1 MAKTGGEH
9 ILVVDDEQGVRDSL
23 RMVLEYEGFH
33 VSLAAGGEK
42 CMEAIGAGAPPVDL
56 VLLDIKMP
64 GKDGLQV
71 LEEIKAAH
79 REIEVNRDFQNM
91 VTEYCWGGS
100 WGRGVL
106 SKQQRSILNLGM
118 LAALNRP
125 HEFRLHLLGALT
137 NGVGLDEIR
146 EVLIQ
151 IAIYCGIPAGV
162 EAFRIAREVF
172 QEEGI
177 DVSSMDSEGA
187 DE

>member
-1 MAKTGGEH
+1 MQTQRFDIQGASCQGCVRKIRQALDPVAG
-9 ILVVDDEQGVRDSL
+9 VDDVQ
-23 RMVLEYEGFH
+23 
-33 VSLAAGGEK
+33 
-42 CMEAIGAGAPPVDL
+42 VDL
-56 VLLDIKMP
+56 DAQ
-64 GKDGLQV
+64 QV
-71 LEEIKAAH
+71 TVTGTADSAEVQAALAKADDF
-79 REIEVNRDFQNM
+79 NRDFQNM

-106 SKQQRSILNLGM
+106 TKQQRSMLNLGM

-125 HEFRLHLLGALT
+125 HEFKLHFLGALT
-137 NGVGLDEIR
+137 NGVGIDEIR

-151 IAIYCGIPAGV
+151 IAIYCGVPAGV

-177 DVSSMDSEGA
+177 DVSRMDSKGA